1 MDFNQPAAIPID
13 DESHGGEDV
22 AIYANGPMSHLFH
35 GVHEQHY
42 MAHVVR
48 YAACLGDMKT
58 HCEDYINPCGDVTG
72 GAMATFT
79 GGVAVITML
88 MNILATFL

>member
-1 MDFNQPAAIPID
+1 M
-13 DESHGGEDV
+13 

-58 HCEDYINPCGDVTG
+58 HCDDYVNPCG
-72 GAMATFT
+72 GAVSTFT
-79 GGVAVITML
+79 GGLPVATIFISIWMAL
-88 MNILATFL
+88 RS